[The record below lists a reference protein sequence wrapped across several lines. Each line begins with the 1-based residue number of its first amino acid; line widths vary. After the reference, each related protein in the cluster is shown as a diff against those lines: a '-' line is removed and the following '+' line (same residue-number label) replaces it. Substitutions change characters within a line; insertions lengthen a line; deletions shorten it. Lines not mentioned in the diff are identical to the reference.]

1 MRGLI
6 KRIKNEKGLALIY
19 ALLALALGAVIT
31 VPLLSLMNTGLVAAR
46 VNEDKTLELY
56 AADAGIDD
64 AVWKLNNCKL
74 VLGAGTPFNY
84 YYIHPDTGLEV
95 NKSGYLPPSDP
106 DLPIEVDTIF
116 YYVNDINGNQLKV
129 TIEYLNSLS
138 GGTYQV
144 TSTAYETDM
153 SDSTTVTTIIASFVN
168 LRAFQSALVSSGSID
183 FKKDTFVIGGDIL
196 CGGDISDS
204 DMETYL
210 HLLDGAEVF
219 ENVPDAIMD
228 TYFPSPSELAEKA
241 LEYEN
246 EAKEGT
252 IYNTNVNLPSG
263 SYGSMYID
271 GNLTVSN
278 NQNVRID
285 GTVYVTGS
293 ISFGNNAFLT
303 GNCILVAEGDIT
315 FMNWQSTGEDSMFM
329 IFSIGGSIDLG
340 QDFDGRALIYA
351 PTGDVTFKNWANV
364 TGSVICGGQV
374 DVIELEIGKEF
385 TITYD
390 PIYSDTFEL
399 PGVIVGA
406 MVLTYS
412 IS

>member
-1 MRGLI
+1 MKGER
-6 KRIKNEKGLALIY
+6 GLALIY

-31 VPLLSLMNTGLVAAR
+31 VPLLSLMNTGLVAAQ

-64 AVWKLNNCKL
+64 AIWKLNNCRL
-74 VLGAGTPFNY
+74 VMDAGMQFNY
-84 YYIHPDTGLEV
+84 YYIDPETGLEIDYF
-95 NKSGYLPPSDP
+95 GYLPPSDP
-106 DLPIEVDTIF
+106 YIPLEVVQI
-116 YYVNDINGNQLKV
+116 YYDINDINGYQVKV
-129 TIEYLNSLS
+129 EILYLNALS
-138 GGTYQV
+138 GGTYRV
-144 TSTAYETDM
+144 TSTAYETDI
-153 SDSTTVTTIIASFVN
+153 SDGTKVETIIASFVN

-196 CGGDISDS
+196 CGGDIDDG

-210 HLLDGAEVF
+210 HLSEGAEVF
-219 ENVPDAIMD
+219 ENVPKAIMD
-228 TYFPSPSELAEKA
+228 TYFPSPEELAEKA

-246 EAKEGT
+246 EAKEGD
-252 IYNTNVNLPSG
+252 IYETGQNLYSTG
-263 SYGSMYID
+263 SPYGSMYID
-271 GNLTVSN
+271 GNLTVGN
-278 NQNVRID
+278 NQEVEIN

-293 ISFGNNAFLT
+293 ISFGNNAYLS
-303 GNCILVAEGDIT
+303 GNCKLVAEGDIT
-315 FMNWQSTGEDSMFM
+315 FQNWQSTGEDSMFM

-340 QDFDGRALIYA
+340 QDFNGRALIYA

-364 TGSVICGGQV
+364 LGSVICGGQV

-406 MVLTYS
+406 LVLTYS

>member
-1 MRGLI
+1 
-6 KRIKNEKGLALIY
+6 
-19 ALLALALGAVIT
+19 
-31 VPLLSLMNTGLVAAR
+31 MNTR
-46 VNEDKTLELY
+46 
-56 AADAGIDD
+56 
-64 AVWKLNNCKL
+64 
-74 VLGAGTPFNY
+74 
-84 YYIHPDTGLEV
+84 
-95 NKSGYLPPSDP
+95 
-106 DLPIEVDTIF
+106 
-116 YYVNDINGNQLKV
+116 
-129 TIEYLNSLS
+129 
-138 GGTYQV
+138 
-144 TSTAYETDM
+144 
-153 SDSTTVTTIIASFVN
+153 
-168 LRAFQSALVSSGSID
+168 
-183 FKKDTFVIGGDIL
+183 
-196 CGGDISDS
+196 
-204 DMETYL
+204 
-210 HLLDGAEVF
+210 
-219 ENVPDAIMD
+219 
-228 TYFPSPSELAEKA
+228 
-241 LEYEN
+241 N

-252 IYNTNVNLPSG
+252 IYNTIVNLPSG

-406 MVLTYS
+406 LVLTYT